1 MRPWRAVARELAD
14 SGCGVWRKRS
24 WFGHRRRDG
33 DRGDRGYNARAVRLD
48 LRSNLRREAKQVAL
62 AALPRRLRMA
72 LRSARQRGRVRHV
85 RDMAELDRELRA
97 AYEAFQISE
106 DAGREAL
113 QSFDLIAGPDLPAD
127 PRSEAYR
134 QAQLALYERV
144 AGKAYTPAAERSIF
158 DAAAAVRSPF
168 PYNTGS
174 AEVVGDQLIA
184 LGFLMKAMGLASP
197 SSVLEFG
204 PGWGNTTDALVRMGH
219 RVTAVEIDP
228 AFVALIGARCKDV
241 ADRLTLVTADML
253 EFRTSERF
261 DLVLFFESFHH
272 CADHRAMLARLA
284 DLVHP
289 GGKVVFAGEP
299 VLDLAYPWGLRLDG
313 QSLWSVRQLGW
324 LELGFDT
331 AYFFSAL
338 RDFGWDAER
347 HQSRAISPLA
357 DVIVATRSRT

>member
-1 MRPWRAVARELAD
+1 M
-14 SGCGVWRKRS
+14 
-24 WFGHRRRDG
+24 
-33 DRGDRGYNARAVRLD
+33 RLD
-48 LRSNLRREAKQVAL
+48 LRSNLRREAKQAAL
-62 AALPRRLRMA
+62 GALPRRVRMA
-72 LRSARQRGRVRHV
+72 LRSARQRGRVRHI
-85 RDMAELDRELRA
+85 REMAELDRELRA

-106 DAGREAL
+106 DAGRTAL
-113 QSFDLIAGPDLPAD
+113 QGFDFIGVPALPAD

-134 QAQLALYERV
+134 RAQLALYERI
-144 AGKAYTPAAERSIF
+144 AGRPYTPGAERSIF
-158 DAAAAVRSPF
+158 DAAAAARSPF

-184 LGFLMKAMGLASP
+184 LGFLMKAMGLVGP

-204 PGWGNTTDALVRMGH
+204 PGWGNTTDALLRMGH

-228 AFVALIGARCKDV
+228 AFVDLIGTRCADV
-241 ADRLTLVTADML
+241 ADQLTLVRADML
-253 EFRTSERF
+253 DFRTSARF
-261 DLVLFFESFHH
+261 DVVLFFESFHH
-272 CADHRAMLARLA
+272 CSDHRAMLARLA

-338 RDFGWDAER
+338 REFGWDAQRLE
-347 HQSRAISPLA
+347 SRAISPLA
-357 DVIVATRSRT
+357 DVIVATRG